1 MDNEVLQSLGT
12 VMYTYPNG
20 AGESYLD
27 HNGDFTINV
36 GGVDVLLDEEAN
48 SAKVMYFTYK
58 VFTPNSTHICVFKF

>member
-1 MDNEVLQSLGT
+1 MNIKNLCLFSWLDNEVLQSLGT

-36 GGVDVLLDEEAN
+36 GGVNVL
-48 SAKVMYFTYK
+48 
-58 VFTPNSTHICVFKF
+58 